1 VLNLDGLDE
10 KNASSET
17 RIEEK
22 SESPRINVKE
32 PPQVDGPPPEE
43 LQSMEEDM
51 DICDTPPHVPAVAD
65 TSTGKWF
72 YLDHFGVECG
82 PSKLCELKALVDEG
96 SLMSDHFIKHL
107 HSDRWLT
114 IENALSPFVPV
125 NFPSVVP
132 DAITQLVSPPEAPG
146 NLLADTGDIGQSCA
160 QIGEGVSGNFLKPPV
175 RPDHSEIAS
184 ESLEDLQIDERVG
197 ALLEGFSVVPGSELE
212 TVGGIF

>member
-175 RPDHSEIAS
+175 CPDHSEIAS